1 MHAISELHALRS
13 SAMSSSKALFSAAGS
28 LMSIKSFDTTVC
40 VAGAGYDEATAPAA
54 PDDDV
59 WLLSRLGYFKKSESA
74 SFYGGLSSGG
84 Y

>member
-28 LMSIKSFDTTVC
+28 LMSIKSFDTTVS
-40 VAGAGYDEATAPAA
+40 VAGTGYDEATAA
-54 PDDDV
+54 PDDDDV